1 MKPAISKAVT
11 LVLLI
16 GFFLGLLVF
25 LYPAISQYWNAKVQ
39 SRVVADY
46 QKMMQSISE
55 EDFTSYF
62 EEAYAYNEALAA
74 LDYPLT
80 EYPAVEGYDDI
91 LNLSGNGVIGYISIE
106 KLQIDLPVYHG
117 ISPQVLNIAAGH
129 MKGSSLPVGG
139 EGTHAV
145 LSAHRGLPNAK
156 LFTDLDKMQVGDTF
170 TVTVL
175 GEILTYEVD
184 QVRIVLPN
192 DASDLLIEPGKDYVT
207 LLTCTPYGI
216 NTHRLLVRG
225 HRIETIEQKVIYVT
239 SEAYIVDRI
248 IVTPAV
254 ALPILFVLIL
264 YVIFAPPKPP
274 EPEDEIL

>member
-25 LYPAISQYWNAKVQ
+25 LYPAISQYWNSKVQ

-46 QKMMQSISE
+46 QKMMQSMSE
-55 EDFTSYF
+55 EDFSSYF

-274 EPEDEIL
+274 EPEEEIL

>member
-25 LYPAISQYWNAKVQ
+25 LYPAISQYWNSKVQ

-46 QKMMQSISE
+46 QKMMQSMSA
-55 EDFTSYF
+55 EDFSAYF

-91 LNLSGNGVIGYISIE
+91 LNLTGNGVIGYISIE

-117 ISPQVLNIAAGH
+117 ISPEVLNVAAGH

-145 LSAHRGLPNAK
+145 LSAHRGLPSAK

-170 TVTVL
+170 TITVL

-184 QVRIVLPN
+184 QVKIVLPN
-192 DASDLLIEPGKDYVT
+192 DASDLLIEPDKDYVT

-239 SEAYIVDRI
+239 SEAYIVDRV

-274 EPEDEIL
+274 EPEEEIL

>member
-1 MKPAISKAVT
+1 MKPVISKAVT

-25 LYPAISQYWNAKVQ
+25 LYPAISQYWNSKVQ

-117 ISPQVLNIAAGH
+117 ISPEVLNTAAGH

-145 LSAHRGLPNAK
+145 LSAHRGLPTAK

-170 TVTVL
+170 TITVL

-184 QVRIVLPN
+184 QVKIVLPN

-239 SEAYIVDRI
+239 SEAYIVDRV

-274 EPEDEIL
+274 EPEEEIL